1 MKKLVALLIS
11 AFLSL
16 GTIVAM
22 PALLSPASAGTPN
35 DIVKGA
41 FEDLGRCLQS
51 QGKNKT
57 LDVFYLIDESG
68 SLKATDPKDDR
79 ADILSSSLQQLASFK
94 NDVTVNY
101 SVAFFAHS
109 YSVWQPWRTVNKGG
123 IVPEAARLN
132 AEVRD
137 RKNGKLTD
145 WLRGINGAIDELNA
159 QHSRTNGCSTL
170 IWLTD
175 GGIQLTTTQKT
186 AEAIVNL
193 CDNRFDVLRKNG
205 VTVLGILLKNDDALA
220 QLTKDEQEGQAF
232 LMSLMGPMVTGKGT
246 QSDGKELT
254 CGKYPVPKN
263 YRQGALF
270 VASDPKELAFEF
282 LKLPPR
288 IEGCANVEEFG
299 RSEDEFE
306 IENGISEFQVVTTAR
321 DWRLQDPNG
330 KSLNSSSKGIRV
342 FETAGAAQIKVGTNN
357 SGRGKWKF
365 NGNGGDSVLFYCSG
379 LDIRIDPGTQFISGK
394 AGILS
399 GKVVSQSTG
408 LPADLT
414 KYDSDHPIT
423 VELIT
428 GGKSGDRKKADQSE
442 PASFMLQKFTPGS
455 GSAEAEVR
463 ITLYLKTKRGI
474 DLAPVS
480 ISQKIDVRLLS
491 NYPTL
496 KNEPIKLSDMEAAD
510 IPAKGSVEFL
520 GPKGADGKV
529 CIASNAKPI
538 VIQDKVSR
546 ADAYEITTT
555 GVDANGCLPI
565 RQGET
570 SQFNLEVSNSVTANS
585 DVILGVPITYY
596 SDADPGKSFTLNAE
610 VNFKSGVPGP
620 AGLWKFILTFL
631 GVLLPLVLI
640 YLLNWYVTRLN
651 VGSQL
656 KRNVY
661 NVKVTPEG
669 RYTAPD
675 GSSLI
680 SEDLDFKGMP
690 QQGDVRTFTDQGL
703 TFRARV
709 SKLVFPG
716 PWYEVAAPEGS
727 RVITLAHAVPRVKK
741 HFASGKIAPTSDDLA
756 KIWVLQIPDTELKKF
771 DKSSPVSGK
780 LIIFKRAN
788 SRETDQYQKV
798 FQSVTNTPGIWR
810 EVTRLAEVVKTE
822 VPGKKSEGRK
832 FNLPGSGKSDG
843 KDDGSTG
850 GTGGIKPPK
859 RGPRPGEGGGTSAT
873 TGVPTVRPGTRP
885 SGSPST
891 SSTSIRP
898 GASTPPSAPSTTS
911 TPTTPIRPGT
921 GDKPKRI

>member
-1 MKKLVALLIS
+1 MMRKVTALLVTL
-11 AFLSL
+11 FLSV
-16 GTIVAM
+16 GSIVAIPTLL
-22 PALLSPASAGTPN
+22 PAAVA
-35 DIVKGA
+35 DERIDGA

-145 WLRGINGAIDELNA
+145 WLQAINGAIDELNA

-205 VTVLGILLKNDDALA
+205 VTVLGILLKNEDALA

-246 QSDGKELT
+246 QSDGKELI

-299 RSEDEFE
+299 RGKDEFE

-408 LPADLT
+408 LAADLS

-428 GGKSGDRKKADQSE
+428 AGKSGDKKKAYQSE

-463 ITLYLKTKRGI
+463 ITLFLKTKRGI

-496 KNEPIKLSDMEAAD
+496 KSEPIRLSPMEAAD
-510 IPAKGSVEFL
+510 IPAKGRVEFV
-520 GPKGADGKV
+520 GPRGADGKV
-529 CIASNAKPI
+529 CIEPGAKPI

-546 ADAYEITTT
+546 ADAYLVSTS
-555 GVDANGCLPI
+555 GVDAQGCLPI
-565 RQGET
+565 RQGEM
-570 SQFNLEVSNSVTANS
+570 SELNLEISNSVTANS
-585 DVILGVPITYY
+585 EVILGVPITYY
-596 SDADPGKSFTLNAE
+596 SDAEPGKSFTLNAE
-610 VNFKSGVPGP
+610 VNFDSGVPGNP
-620 AGLWKFILTFL
+620 LPWIILFTIL
-631 GVLLPLVLI
+631 GIGLPLALI
-640 YLLNWYVTRLN
+640 YLLLWWATRIAY
-651 VGSQL
+651 GRQL
-656 KRNVY
+656 QRAEYPVAI
-661 NVKVTPEG
+661 TTDG
-669 RYTAPD
+669 RITARD
-675 GSSLI
+675 GSPI
-680 SEDLDFKGMP
+680 VTHGENYIGRP
-690 QQGDVRTFTDQGL
+690 QQDDVRVLQDGTTTL
-703 TFRARV
+703 SAKLP
-709 SKLVFPG
+709 KLVLSE
-716 PWYEVAAPEGS
+716 PWYEIKAPEGS
-727 RVITLAHAVPRVKK
+727 RVIAVGNIAHRIAAKK
-741 HFASGKIAPTSDDLA
+741 RFASGKLAPIPGDLGKIWYLLMTDTALKSAEKGALIEGKLVIFNRRDVTNLNQHRDSLA
-756 KIWVLQIPDTELKKF
+756 KVSS
-771 DKSSPVSGK
+771 KSGLGK
-780 LIIFKRAN
+780 EVEALIATVKA
-788 SRETDQYQKV
+788 EAPKGTGP
-798 FQSVTNTPGIWR
+798 TAPGNGGG
-810 EVTRLAEVVKTE
+810 TGTGGGGN
-822 VPGKKSEGRK
+822 P
-832 FNLPGSGKSDG
+832 
-843 KDDGSTG
+843 G
-850 GTGGIKPPK
+850 GTGG
-859 RGPRPGEGGGTSAT
+859 GGGGRPIPGGPGAPGGSMRPNMPGA
-873 TGVPTVRPGTRP
+873 PTRS
-885 SGSPST
+885 SGP
-891 SSTSIRP
+891 
-898 GASTPPSAPSTTS
+898 ASTPSSPSSGAGRGLPTSSPIPSSPTRS
-911 TPTTPIRPGT
+911 TPPGAPPRR
-921 GDKPKRI
+921 GGPGAPA